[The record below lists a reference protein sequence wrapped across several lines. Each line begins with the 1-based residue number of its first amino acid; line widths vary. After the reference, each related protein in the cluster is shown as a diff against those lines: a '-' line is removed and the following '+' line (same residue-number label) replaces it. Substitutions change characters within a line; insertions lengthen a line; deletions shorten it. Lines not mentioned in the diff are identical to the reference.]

1 MFFIKLFENGDKMKK
16 LFGII
21 CLIFLYSCSSEN
33 ERLEFEIVNE
43 EPNIYCV
50 SYETKEIECVHTDYR
65 IENYNDVFKINT
77 SYMNY
82 LPIGYMTYGVAEV
95 GLVNSYVKDSNVF
108 YEVDEY
114 YSLIDNKIGF
124 LELLNSNNKLLGY
137 NNTYIIYKNEIISLN

>member
-16 LFGII
+16 IFGII

-77 SYMNY
+77 SYMNH